1 MYKSIPQSLYTDIR
15 IYQLVKTM
23 DKKKEIENKN
33 SDTMGKDTMVNM
45 DGVDVDVLNKLKE
58 KKLLGE
64 IISVFGNRA
73 AEYIRKHVY
82 LDGGKLVIRN
92 MQNEF
97 RYINNIPIKTLD
109 LANRYGL
116 INGIIVVKLANF
128 GVIYEYVNNNG
139 KLDGLYLKKQKNGS
153 YRISIRKNDYTF
165 TIG

>member
-1 MYKSIPQSLYTDIR
+1 MYKSIPISLYRVMR

-23 DKKKEIENKN
+23 EKKNSIEKKN

-58 KKLLGE
+58 KGLLSE
-64 IISVFGNRA
+64 IITIFGERA

-82 LDGGKLVIRN
+82 LDGSKLVIRN

-97 RYINNIPIKTLD
+97 RYINNIPIKTID

-116 INGIIVVKLANF
+116 INGVIVVKLANF
-128 GVIYEYVNNNG
+128 GVVFDYVNGGG

-165 TIG
+165 TIE